1 MRRSPQRSCIG
12 CRAVRDKKD
21 LVRLVHTPEGDY
33 RLDPTGK
40 LSGRGAYL
48 CPSLVC
54 LNGAVKRKGFDRAFR
69 GNVPREQVEALTEQ
83 MAGLVQARESDG
95 MMDGD
100 RGCGG

>member
-1 MRRSPQRSCIG
+1 MHRSPQRSCIG

-21 LVRLVHTPEGDY
+21 LVRLVHTPEGSY

-69 GNVPREQVEALTEQ
+69 ETVPREQVEALTEE
-83 MAGLVQARESDG
+83 MAGLVQTRENERIVDG
-95 MMDGD
+95 E
-100 RGCGG
+100 

>member
-48 CPSLVC
+48 CSSLDC
-54 LNGAVKRKGFDRAFR
+54 LSGAVKRRAFDRAFR
-69 GNVPREQVEALTEQ
+69 GSVPREQVEALMEE
-83 MAGLVQARESDG
+83 MAGLVQTRENERIV
-95 MMDGD
+95 DGD
-100 RGCGG
+100 

>member
-21 LVRLVHTPEGDY
+21 LVRLVHTPEGSY

-48 CPSLVC
+48 CPSLNC
-54 LNGAVKRKGFDRAFR
+54 LNSAVKRKAFDRAFR
-69 GNVPREQVEALTEQ
+69 GSVPREEVEALTEE
-83 MAGLVQARESDG
+83 MAGLVQTRENERIT
-95 MMDGD
+95 DGD
-100 RGCGG
+100 